1 MAILVL
7 FNKKAIYTVNEL
19 ANLTEIETDNDY
31 FFKVL
36 GQLLK
41 AKILLC
47 TNRTLAEDELL
58 KRDDTITCNE
68 KYRR

>member
-7 FNKKAIYTVNEL
+7 FNKKSNYSVNEL
-19 ANLTEIETDNDY
+19 ANLTEIETENDY
-31 FFKVL
+31 LAKVL
-36 GQLLK
+36 GQLVK

-47 TNRTLAEDELL
+47 TNRTLGENDLLEREDDLA
-58 KRDDTITCNE
+58 CNE